1 MSVSANVQKHSQN
14 DAGFTEYFI
23 VVFYKGYEWGIRKRY
38 SDFVRFNDYIAS
50 RGYKLTCK
58 LRGKNFW
65 NRYDPTLISRRVGEL
80 QGYLNSLLIS
90 TMTDNNLVR
99 EFLEVD
105 EHMLAEAKKLSLK
118 NRETGFTER
127 LDTIVKD
134 TRKAV
139 MQITGPRR
147 LGTNMH
153 SAAQRAIQQQKRNLS
168 VSSSER
174 HNTNSTSSVTGNSP
188 GPFRRRLGSGS
199 SGTNTPEPSAAIGSP
214 KATRSRAES
223 KDKSGD
229 KDILNYAYGT
239 GSMAQT
245 HLNEEHSVSSA
256 GSSARA
262 SPSTSFSGG
271 QDSVLTGL
279 IRRESLGLG
288 ERKDSWGGVE
298 RKPAR
303 PERSASPG
311 TGNGI
316 SVSGSTAI
324 ATAGSSSYQS
334 RKQHNVNTRSSTRLD
349 AAFALE
355 DSRRRE
361 AFARHVESVWNRDT
375 VHNMGRVLRQKRS
388 KKRLPL
394 ALSQSSI
401 RQEGVNKLS
410 ELWESSQGQGGE
422 PSPGVIAKRALE
434 MPGDTGTTED
444 GVKGDNLQEEIIF
457 KDDENSWI
465 LDLLSAPLV
474 VDPLLAMLDEEVQAL
489 NLSLPPLSLSLSAA
503 TGPLSE
509 PCVVN
514 PKELWAAYQTSE
526 TPLSSPRQARAE
538 GKSGGGGRKKE
549 KNGLPPRSPRPATS
563 PPTTITTTTAGRG
576 LRSLGDDGQLT
587 PLVRATTPR

>member
-14 DAGFTEYFI
+14 NAGFTEYFI
-23 VVFYKGYEWGIRKRY
+23 VVFYKGFEWGIRKRY
-38 SDFVRFNDYIAS
+38 SDFVRFNDYLVS
-50 RGYKLTCK
+50 QGYKLTCK

-65 NRYDPTLISRRVGEL
+65 NRYDPTLISRRVVEL

-127 LDTIVKD
+127 LDSIVKD

-153 SAAQRAIQQQKRNLS
+153 SAAQRAIQQQQRNLS

-199 SGTNTPEPSAAIGSP
+199 SGTNTPEPSSAIGSP
-214 KATRSRAES
+214 KSARSRAES
-223 KDKSGD
+223 KDKAGD
-229 KDILNYAYGT
+229 KDALNYAYGT

-256 GSSARA
+256 GSSAKA

-303 PERSASPG
+303 PERSASLG

-316 SVSGSTAI
+316 TVSSSTATV
-324 ATAGSSSYQS
+324 TASSSNYPS
-334 RKQHNVNTRSSTRLD
+334 RKQHNVSTRSSTRLD

-361 AFARHVESVWNRDT
+361 AFARHVESVWNRET
-375 VHNMGRVLRQKRS
+375 VHNMGKVLRHKRS

-422 PSPGVIAKRALE
+422 PSPGGENKEVS
-434 MPGDTGTTED
+434 GDTGTTE
-444 GVKGDNLQEEIIF
+444 GWAKRGSLQEEIIF

-465 LDLLSAPLV
+465 LDLLSAPLAI
-474 VDPLLAMLDEEVQAL
+474 DPLLAMLDEEVKAL
-489 NLSLPPLSLSLSAA
+489 NLPVFSLSLSPSAA
-503 TGPLSE
+503 VGPLTE

-514 PKELWAAYQTSE
+514 PEEQWAAYRTDE
-526 TPLSSPRQARAE
+526 TLLSPPQQAHAE
-538 GKSGGGGRKKE
+538 GTSSGGSSSVGKKV
-549 KNGLPPRSPRPATS
+549 KNGLPPKSPRPATPS
-563 PPTTITTTTAGRG
+563 TTAGRG

-587 PLVRATTPR
+587 PLVRANSSTTPI